1 MISLEISYLF
11 LQQYWWFIISFL
23 AAALVFLMFV
33 QGGQTLIY
41 CIANNKN
48 EQDLIVNTLG
58 RKWELTFTT
67 LVVFGGAFFAS
78 FPLFYS
84 TSFGGAYWAWTALL
98 LVFTI
103 QAISYEYRSKKGN
116 IFGHKFFE
124 TLLIINGLFGTI
136 LLGTIVGTMFN
147 GADFS
152 LNNLNNMTWHNNTRG
167 LEALLNWH
175 NISLGLAI
183 FFLTRIL
190 GLLYF
195 IMTIDN
201 TNIVEKSKK
210 KLLVNTIPFLIFF
223 LTFLLKLFLKE
234 GFALNSEGIISMEK
248 YKYFNNFIQ
257 MPLIAI
263 MFLIGVLAVIF
274 GIGKTY
280 FNKSKY
286 DQGFWLVGIGAFLT
300 VLSLFLILGYNN
312 TAFYPSKFD
321 IQSSLT
327 IQNASSSLFTL
338 KVMSIVSLFIPVVIA
353 YIIIVWR
360 AMNKNKISEKEINN
374 NNEIIY

>member
-23 AAALVFLMFV
+23 AAALVLLMFV